1 MLKAIDETGGAFFGA
16 DGKVTGDVSA
26 YFTGNYY
33 AQYGTWYGRNANTV
47 SGQCNLSFNL
57 TNKGLRFVGTYN
69 AKVSAGNSSITVR
82 NTTVANVFG
91 WDYLYVYNSDVASG
105 SNFGRM
111 QYNSSF
117 SHYYENAQRLNI
129 RTVKHL
135 IPRIR
140 EDTKV

>member
-82 NTTVANVFG
+82 NTTVANVF
-91 WDYLYVYNSDVASG
+91 
-105 SNFGRM
+105 
-111 QYNSSF
+111 
-117 SHYYENAQRLNI
+117 
-129 RTVKHL
+129 
-135 IPRIR
+135 
-140 EDTKV
+140 